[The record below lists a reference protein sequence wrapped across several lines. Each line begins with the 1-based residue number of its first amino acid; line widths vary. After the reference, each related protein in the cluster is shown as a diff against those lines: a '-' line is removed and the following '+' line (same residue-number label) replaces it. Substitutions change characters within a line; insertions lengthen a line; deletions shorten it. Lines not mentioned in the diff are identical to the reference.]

1 MEGRTSWEE
10 GYDWAHGRGEH
21 SVQNDRRKVAEAL
34 GFGSSGRDFDQFMD
48 GAETAINEQ
57 YSGDPA

>member
-10 GYDWAHGRGEH
+10 GYDWGHGRGEQ
-21 SVQNDRRKVAEAL
+21 SAQDDRYKAATAL
-34 GFGSSGRDFDQFMD
+34 GFDKFGRDFEQFMD
-48 GAETAINEQ
+48 GAKTAINEQ

>member
-1 MEGRTSWEE
+1 MEGRNPWEE
-10 GYDWAHGRGEH
+10 GYDWGHGHGEQ
-21 SVQNDRRKVAEAL
+21 SAQDDRYKAAEAL
-34 GFGSSGRDFDQFMD
+34 GFGPSGRNFDQFMD